1 LILSKDNLLLAAPR
15 KLVSTE
21 IHLNL
26 RLYYRKDVA
35 AAGDQ
40 AGDMAE
46 VDAVNLIVRPTELH
60 PVRNQLIM

>member
-1 LILSKDNLLLAAPR
+1 LILSKDSLLLAAPR

-26 RLYYRKDVA
+26 RSYYRKDVA

-40 AGDMAE
+40 AGDKAE
-46 VDAVNLIVRPTELH
+46 VDAVNLIVRPAELQ
-60 PVRNQLIM
+60 PVRNQLII